1 MPSSIKIL
9 IADDNS
15 SIREGLKDILSEKDY
30 LTETASNGYELLENI
45 RKQKPHIIILDLM
58 MPEKDGVEILPAIK
72 CVVPDVKI
80 IIYTAFSRY
89 ENSVYVE
96 MADKFL
102 LKTDSPEDI
111 IKVID
116 GFAKEIPK

>member
-1 MPSSIKIL
+1 MTEKIRIL

-15 SIREGLKDILSEKDY
+15 NIRESLIDILAERDY
-30 LTETASNGYELLENI
+30 STEAVSNGYELLDSI
-45 RKQKPHIIILDLM
+45 RMRQPHIIILDLI
-58 MPEKDGVEILPAIK
+58 MPGKDGVEILPAIK
-72 CVVPDVKI
+72 CVAPKAKV

-89 ENSVYVE
+89 ENSVYSE

-111 IKVID
+111 IKIID
-116 GFAKEIPK
+116 EFAKKISE

>member
-1 MPSSIKIL
+1 MTEKIRIL

-15 SIREGLKDILSEKDY
+15 NIRESLIDILAERDY
-30 LTETASNGYELLENI
+30 STEAVSNGYELLESI
-45 RKQKPHIIILDLM
+45 RKRQPHIIILDLM

-72 CVVPDVKI
+72 CVAPKAKV

-89 ENSVYVE
+89 ENSVYSE

-111 IKVID
+111 IKIID
-116 GFAKEIPK
+116 EFAKKISE